1 MDYWHFRDMVSRKLR
16 TSVGR
21 GHSLC
26 QRVQVPAL
34 DDGLRSA
41 HAAKDAV
48 CDVGVLPV
56 LVRSTEEECNH
67 RPLVRMTLFSSAP
80 GTVVV
85 EHGGLVQTI

>member
-1 MDYWHFRDMVSRKLR
+1 MDYWHFGDMISRRLK

-21 GHSLC
+21 GHSLG

-34 DDGLRSA
+34 DEVLRSTY
-41 HAAKDAV
+41 AAEDAV

-56 LVRSTEEECNH
+56 LVRATEEECNH
-67 RPLVRMTLFSSAP
+67 QPLVRMTLFSSAP